1 MKPAAWP
8 WWPSQEQGWLRLAIA
23 AWAVIFVVVSARV
36 LLSKPRSH
44 SDYLTFANP
53 ARNWLAGRGLYLQQ
67 DATGYCD
74 DFRYSPLV
82 AVALVPFAVL
92 PDQTGETVWRLFNL
106 GVFLGALLW
115 WARKAAAPI
124 PTTMHLALLALLVL
138 PLSAGNINN
147 GQSNPLMLG
156 LLLAAIACS
165 TQQRWNLAALLLA
178 LACLFKLYPL
188 AVALL
193 LVAVYPRQLGWRL
206 VVALLAGLLLPF
218 LLQHPRYVWQQY
230 DVWFR
235 YLVHEDRQCLPVTA
249 TYRDLRLLWR
259 AWIGPL
265 PARVYPALQLL
276 TAAGSA
282 ALCWFGHGAGWPARR
297 VLPLLTGLG
306 CVWMTVFGVATESC
320 TYMLVAPTAAWAL
333 LQAWLERRGL
343 VVKALL
349 AGSYGL
355 FLSAQIANWFHG
367 GNDFHA
373 LGVQP
378 LAGLLLLGGLLAA
391 EVRRPAATANAE
403 DETPKLAKAAD
414 GRLERRIYKRALDR
428 RIIEA

>member
-1 MKPAAWP
+1 MKPATRQRRPIQDNP
-8 WWPSQEQGWLRLAIA
+8 WVRLAVA
-23 AWAVIFVVVSARV
+23 AWLIVFVVVSARV

-53 ARNWLAGRGLYLQQ
+53 ARNWLAGRGLYRQL

-82 AVALVPFAVL
+82 AVALVPFALL
-92 PDQTGETVWRLFNL
+92 PDQPGETVWRLFNL
-106 GVFLGALLW
+106 GVFLLGLLW
-115 WARKAAAPI
+115 WARRAVSPAPSA
-124 PTTMHLALLALLVL
+124 THLALLALLVL

-147 GQSNPLMLG
+147 GQTNPLMLG
-156 LLLAAIACS
+156 LLLAAVAC
-165 TQQRWNLAALLLA
+165 TTEERWSLAAVLLA
-178 LACLFKLYPL
+178 VACLFKLYPL

-193 LVAVYPRQLGWRL
+193 LVVVYPRQLGWRSAL
-206 VVALLAGLLLPF
+206 ALLAGLALPF
-218 LLQHPRYVWQQY
+218 VLQDPRYVARQY

-235 YLVHEDRQCLPVTA
+235 YLVHEDRQCMPVTA

-259 AWIGPL
+259 AWVGPL
-265 PARVYPALQLL
+265 PPQVYTALQLL
-276 TAAGSA
+276 VAAGSA
-282 ALCWFGHGAGWPARR
+282 ALCWLGCRAGWPARR

-320 TYMLVAPTAAWAL
+320 TYVLVAPTGAWAL

-343 VVKALL
+343 VVKGLL

-355 FLSAQIANWFHG
+355 FLSAQMANWFHG
-367 GNDFHA
+367 GNDFHG

-378 LAGLLLLGGLLAA
+378 LAGLVLLVGLLAA
-391 EVRRPAATANAE
+391 EVRRPATVAQVE
-403 DETPKLAKAAD
+403 PEWQLPAA
-414 GRLERRIYKRALDR
+414 RA
-428 RIIEA
+428 A